1 MDIAPRGLTE
11 ETCRKFGYKVN
22 TEEGCQIAEYRDET
36 GQEVVAQKI
45 RRAGKS
51 FSWNG
56 SGNKAGLFG
65 QHLFN
70 GGKSVVVTEGELDCM
85 AVSQSFG
92 NKYPVLS
99 LQNGAGG
106 SVKSCERAYEWLL
119 QFDKVYLCFDMD
131 EPGQEA
137 TQAVAAMLPAGKVY
151 TMKLPLK
158 DACETL
164 VKLGTAPIVAAYWNA
179 SQWRP
184 EGIVEGN
191 SITKESLKVISTPG
205 YSLPYPR
212 LQEMLRGIRKGELT
226 LLAAG
231 SGVGKTSFAREIAYH
246 LHQTHGLHIANV
258 YLEESKEETAKGYI
272 ALHNNVPLGDIIVNP
287 DVLSDKQWD
296 DAIENIVHTRMVF
309 FDHFG
314 SLDSKVLLAKL
325 RYMAV
330 VLKVDFI
337 VLDHISIVISGN
349 TSSGEGERRDIDIL
363 MTNLKTLTANT
374 GVGIIAIV
382 HLNQPDGKP
391 HEEGGRVTL
400 SNLRGSGALKQLSNN
415 VIGLERDQQ
424 GDDGHN
430 TTVRLLKNRLFGTL
444 GPADGLTYDEKT
456 GRMNVS
462 AASKFASEEL

>member
-1 MDIAPRGLTE
+1 MDIVSRGLTE
-11 ETCRKFGYKVN
+11 ETCRKYSYQVN
-22 TEEGCQIAEYRDET
+22 MQEGCQLANYKDDT
-36 GQEVVAQKI
+36 GQNIVAQKV
-45 RRAGKS
+45 RRAGKV

-65 QHLFN
+65 QHLFS
-70 GGKSVVVTEGELDCM
+70 GGKSVVVTEGELDAM
-85 AVSQSFG
+85 AVSQCFN
-92 NKYPVLS
+92 NKYPVVS
-99 LQNGAGG
+99 LQNGAP
-106 SVKSCERAYEWLL
+106 SAVKSIERAYEWLL
-119 QFDKVYLCFDMD
+119 QFDKIVLCFDMD
-131 EPGQEA
+131 EPGREA

-151 TMKLPLK
+151 TMHLPLK

-164 VKLGTAPIVAAYWNA
+164 VKQGTAPIVAAYWNA
-179 SQWRP
+179 AQWRP
-184 EGIVEGN
+184 EGIVEGA

-205 YSLPYPR
+205 FSLPYPKVDA
-212 LQEMLRGIRKGELT
+212 MLRGIRKGELT

-246 LHQTHGLHIANV
+246 LHQTHGLSIANV

-272 ALHNNVPLGDIIVNP
+272 ALHNNVPLGDIIVDP
-287 DVLSDKQWD
+287 TILTDAQWD
-296 DAIENIVHTRMVF
+296 DAMDKVIHQRMTF

-349 TSSGEGERRDIDIL
+349 TSSSEGERRDIDVL

-415 VIGLERDQQ
+415 VIGLERNQQ
-424 GDDGHN
+424 GEDGN
-430 TTVRLLKNRLFGTL
+430 DTLVRLLKNRLFGTL
-444 GPADGLTYDEKT
+444 GPADTLTYDEKT
-456 GRMNVS
+456 GRMNQS
-462 AASKFASEEL
+462 AASKFANEEL